1 MSSQDQINPWGE
13 PAEKWDQVVIT
24 RFHSTSSTSDGV
36 ILFRS
41 RGEKERSST
50 GCYEMVRGVS
60 DQSEDNWAFPGQ
72 TFVVHLCFPQSRW
85 EGGLELVRAKNMT
98 TSKNVMHSNDRIKGQ
113 LAGKRGRGTLVP

>member
-60 DQSEDNWAFPGQ
+60 NQSEDNWAFPGQ
-72 TFVVHLCFPQSRW
+72 NICCSFVFPPKPMGRGVGVGESQ
-85 EGGLELVRAKNMT
+85 NMT

-113 LAGKRGRGTLVP
+113 LARKRGRGTRVP